1 MRRWIERQSLS
12 ARLAWAV
19 GGGLLVVVALILAVV
34 RFDLTTQFATEARG
48 RLEGIVQVARFGLP
62 KTFKVENEK
71 LLAGDVTL
79 DGNHAYAEEI
89 SRLSGGGIVSILRG
103 DRVVAT
109 SHRGPD
115 GRPELFASAPGLTA
129 DMHRTDRFQGA
140 DYYGYYEVLRDPSG
154 KAVGAIAIHG
164 PKSNFDAWVSAIMQS
179 ILVAAVPMALLVL
192 FGVLMVVRNVTRR
205 LERVRGTMASLAGGD
220 LTVAVPFLGQPTEV
234 GQMADAV
241 DVFKTNAIHV
251 AELREAAEA
260 GRRAA
265 EARAAALDAGAQH
278 FEQRAAA
285 VVGNLVTAASAL
297 TTRAEELTHVA
308 GSTAE
313 RAGSAADA
321 AESASA
327 NVETVAA
334 AAEELRASVE
344 EIGRQVV
351 SATGIAGEAVREAE
365 STNRIVQG
373 LSTAAQRI
381 GEVVGLITE
390 IAGQTN
396 LLALNATIEAARAGD
411 AGKGFAVV
419 ATEVKNLAGQTARA
433 TEEIQAQVTAIRTE
447 TESAVSAITGIARTI
462 DSISGITTAIAAGV
476 EEQSA
481 ATAEIAR
488 SVSDAANG
496 TRIVSGATV
505 EVTDLAGKTGS
516 AASEF
521 LQAADALNHDATELR
536 QEVDR
541 FLGEVRAA

>member
-1 MRRWIERQSLS
+1 MRDWIERQSLT
-12 ARLAWAV
+12 ARLAGAV
-19 GGGLLVVVALILAVV
+19 GIGLFMVMALILATV
-34 RFDLTTQFATEARG
+34 RVDLTMQFAEEARS
-48 RLEGIVQVARFGLP
+48 RLAGVVQVARFGLP
-62 KTFKVENEK
+62 KPFRVDNDK
-71 LLAGDVTL
+71 LFAGAVAL
-79 DGNHAYAEEI
+79 DGNHAFAEEI
-89 SRLSGGGIVSILRG
+89 SRLSGGGVVSILRG

-109 SHRGPD
+109 SHRTPD
-115 GRPELFASAPGLTA
+115 GMPELFAAAPGMTA
-129 DMHRTDRFQGA
+129 DIHRTDRFHGA
-140 DYYGYYEVLRDPSG
+140 DYYGYYEVLRDASG
-154 KAVGAIAIHG
+154 NPIGAITVHG
-164 PKSNFDAWVSAIMQS
+164 PKSNFDAWVSAIMLS
-179 ILVAAVPMALLVL
+179 ILQVAAPMAILVLVGSLLV
-192 FGVLMVVRNVTRR
+192 VRSVTRR
-205 LERVRGTMASLAGGD
+205 LEQVRVAMAALAGGD
-220 LTVAVPFLGQPTEV
+220 LGISVPFLGQPTEV
-234 GQMADAV
+234 GQMANAV
-241 DVFKTNAIHV
+241 QVFKTNGLRIR
-251 AELREAAEA
+251 ELSEAAEA

-265 EARAAALDAGAQH
+265 EEQAATLNASAQH
-278 FEQRAAA
+278 FEKRTA
-285 VVGNLVTAASAL
+285 VVVENLVSAASSL
-297 TTRAEELTHVA
+297 TAKAKSLTQVA
-308 GSTAE
+308 GSTAA
-313 RAGSAADA
+313 RSGSAADA

-373 LSTAAQRI
+373 LSAAAQRI

-419 ATEVKNLAGQTARA
+419 ATEVKNLAGQTAKA

-447 TESAVSAITGIARTI
+447 TESAVAAITSIARTI
-462 DSISGITTAIAAGV
+462 DGISGITTAIAAGV

-505 EVTDLAGKTGS
+505 EVTELAGKTG
-516 AASEF
+516 AAANDF
-521 LQAADALNHDATELR
+521 LSAADALNRDASVLR

-541 FLGEVRAA
+541 FLGEVRAV

>member
-1 MRRWIERQSLS
+1 MRRWIECQSLS
-12 ARLAWAV
+12 ARLGWAV
-19 GGGLLVVVALILAVV
+19 GGGLLLVLALILTAV
-34 RFDLTTQFATEARG
+34 RYDLTAQFASEARG
-48 RLEGIVQVARFGLP
+48 RLSGVVQVALFGLP

-71 LLAGDVTL
+71 LFAGDVAL

-89 SRLSGGGIVSILRG
+89 SRLSGGGIVSIMRG
-103 DRVVAT
+103 ERVVAT
-109 SHRGPD
+109 SHRTTD
-115 GRPELFASAPGLTA
+115 GRPDLFASATGLTS
-129 DMHRTDRFQGA
+129 DLHRTDRFQGA
-140 DYYGYYEVLRDPSG
+140 DYYGYYEMLRDASG
-154 KAVGAIAIHG
+154 RTVGAIAVHG
-164 PKSNFDAWVSAIMQS
+164 PKSNFDAWVGSIMQS
-179 ILVAAVPMALLVL
+179 IVIFAVPMALLVL
-192 FGVLMVVRNVTRR
+192 AGVLLVVRGVTRR
-205 LERVRGTMASLAGGD
+205 LGQVRGTMASLAAGD
-220 LTVAVPFLGQPTEV
+220 LTVTIPFLGQPTEV

-265 EARAAALDAGAQH
+265 EARSATLDAGARH
-278 FEQRAAA
+278 FEERASA
-285 VVGNLVTAASAL
+285 VVENLVTAASTL
-297 TTRAEELTHVA
+297 TTKAEGLTHVA

-351 SATGIAGEAVREAE
+351 AATGIAGEAVREAE

-419 ATEVKNLAGQTARA
+419 ATEVKNLAGQTAKA

-496 TRIVSGATV
+496 TRVVSSATV
-505 EVTDLAGKTGS
+505 EVTDLAGRTGL

-521 LQAADALNHDATELR
+521 LLAADALNHNATELR

-541 FLGEVRAA
+541 FLGEVRAG